1 MATKSRLSCA
11 CFLTVLILVG
21 KNAAASCL
29 PEFPFDIQPQ
39 TISISGTWS
48 YDIGFTRVSGYNVT
62 LKIQLSG
69 FDPGPVVKELWKIS
83 TEKIWTTRDRFNVPI
98 VVNVQF
104 VEKNA
109 HVLVDVTEG
118 PGRST
123 HFIWYTGSGNP
134 VPHEVGH
141 MFRNFDEY
149 PGGFVNLDGSF
160 GNVPG
165 GLMGSGQTMFDRY
178 YQFVADW
185 AATQEGAVPTPCQ
198 TYLTQHDSR

>member
-1 MATKSRLSCA
+1 MSTKLRLSYVCT
-11 CFLTVLILVG
+11 LTILILVG
-21 KNAAASCL
+21 ENAAAFCL
-29 PEFPFDIQPQ
+29 PDFPFDIQPQ

-48 YDIGFTRVSGYNVT
+48 YDLGFTRGSGYNVT
-62 LKIQLSG
+62 LKIQLTG
-69 FDPGPVVKELWKIS
+69 FDPGSVVKELWKTS
-83 TEKIWTTRDRFNVPI
+83 TEKLWTTHDRFNVPI
-98 VVNVQF
+98 VVNIQF
-104 VEKNA
+104 VQGNA

-149 PGGFVNLDGSF
+149 PGGFVNPDGSF
-160 GNVPG
+160 GNVPD
-165 GLMGSGQTMFDRY
+165 GLMASGQTMFDRY

-185 AATQEGAVPTPCQ
+185 AATQQGAKPTACP
-198 TYLTQHDSR
+198 TYLTHYDPQ